1 MKIKSSGFSNIT
13 TIILSLMAL
22 IVLGIVLF
30 ISRSNNDVSVN
41 EPIVPVV
48 QPTIKIDSPV
58 SGQEVNSPLAIS
70 GQARGSWFF
79 EAVFPVKIEDSEG
92 NTIAEGRAQAVGDWM
107 TSDFVT
113 FDASIDFKVTEKKKA
128 EIVFRKDNPS
138 GLPENDGEFRMPVV
152 LLPTASDD
160 FIKTGN
166 LIQHNL
172 GEGTWYLSYEEPGK
186 PGLEAALVFSD
197 ESRCKSGADTVVC
210 DIGKFQAGQRVEI
223 SGRRTGDMVLV
234 SILTLPEQ
242 EPSQKK
248 EINLYYYNPS
258 LDKDASGNI
267 LCSRKGL
274 VPVKRQL
281 PASITP
287 IQDAIKLLIQGGLT
301 AEEKQQGITTE
312 YPLLG
317 FVLKGASQKNDVLT
331 LDFADPN
338 NKTGGGACRV
348 GILWFQIEATAKQ
361 FPGVNSVKPLNETL
375 FQP

>member
-1 MKIKSSGFSNIT
+1 MKTKSGGFSNIT
-13 TIILSLMAL
+13 TIILSLVAL

-30 ISRSNNDVSVN
+30 TSRSNNDVPID
-41 EPIVPVV
+41 EPIPVAS
-48 QPTIKIDSPV
+48 PTIKIDSPV

-79 EAVFPVKIEDSEG
+79 EAVFPVKIEDLSG

-113 FDASIDFKVTEKKKA
+113 FDASIDFKVIEKKNA
-128 EIVFRKDNPS
+128 EIVFKKDNPS
-138 GLPENDGEFRMPVV
+138 GLPENDGEFRIPVV
-152 LLPTASDD
+152 LLPAAPDD

-166 LIQHNL
+166 LIQPNL

-186 PGLEAALVFSD
+186 PGLEAVLVFSD
-197 ESRCKSGADTVVC
+197 ESRCKSGTDTVVC
-210 DIGKFQAGQRVEI
+210 DTGKFQAGQRVEI
-223 SGRRTGDMVLV
+223 SGRRAGDMVLV
-234 SILTLPEQ
+234 SILTLVEQ

-258 LDKDASGNI
+258 LDKDASGNV

-301 AEEKQQGITTE
+301 AAEKQQGLTTE
-312 YPLLG
+312 YPLSG

-331 LDFADPN
+331 LDFSDPN

-361 FPGVNSVKPLNETL
+361 FPGVNIVKPLNETL